1 MRKVVITGIGL
12 RTPIGNTFADA
23 QSVFRSGKPVI
34 RSVIGPKGQVRAGA
48 FVDAD
53 ISGGFSRAEMAL
65 LDPVA
70 QMALVAAD
78 DCVADSGADF
88 NSFDRDR
95 VGVFVGTGQGT
106 VHTSSQEFG
115 NLALKDSVKAFSV
128 LRGLGN
134 GAGNFMAIRHKLRG
148 PCETTMLACSSA
160 NTALGHALR
169 AIQYGHVDAALAG
182 GVEATFCEGSWR
194 IWEAMRV
201 LAKVD
206 ADSPETSCRP
216 FSADRTG
223 LVLGEGAVIYMLEAE
238 EHARARGAKIY
249 AVLAGFGASCD
260 GSHISQPDASG
271 QVLALNACLK
281 DAQLTPPEVGYVNAH
296 GTATPTGDPVE
307 AQALRVAF
315 GSHANALMV
324 SSTKSLHGHLL
335 GAAGAIELLAAISAV
350 RDGLI
355 APTANLHTLDPAC
368 DLDFV
373 PLHSRQADVQVAV
386 SSNFAFGGSNACI
399 AVTRA

>member
-23 QSVFRSGKPVI
+23 QAVFRSGKPVI
-34 RSVIGPKGQVRAGA
+34 RSVLGPAGQVRAGA
-48 FVDAD
+48 FVDGDMSA
-53 ISGGFSRAEMAL
+53 GFSRAEQAL

-70 QMALVAAD
+70 QLALVTTDA
-78 DCVADSGADF
+78 CVADSGIDF
-88 NSFDRDR
+88 DSLDRDR
-95 VGVFVGTGQGT
+95 IGVFVGTGQGT
-106 VHTSSQEFG
+106 LNTSFEAFG
-115 NLALKDSVKAFSV
+115 NLALHNTVKAFTV
-128 LRGLGN
+128 LRGLAN

-148 PCETTMLACSSA
+148 PCETTALACSSS

-169 AIQYGHVDAALAG
+169 AIRYGQVDAALAG
-182 GVEATFCEGSWR
+182 GVEATFCEGAWR

-201 LAKVD
+201 MAKVD
-206 ADSPETSCRP
+206 PEAPEASCRP

-249 AVLAGFGASCD
+249 GVLAGFGASCD
-260 GSHISQPDASG
+260 GSHIAQPDASG
-271 QVLALNACLK
+271 QALALNACLR
-281 DAQLTPPEVGYVNAH
+281 DAQLTSSEVGYVNAH
-296 GTATPTGDPVE
+296 GTATPTGDPIE
-307 AQALRVAF
+307 AQALRMAF
-315 GSHANALMV
+315 GSHADSLMV

-355 APTANLHTLDPAC
+355 APTANLHTPDSAC

-373 PLHSRQADVQVAV
+373 PLHSRQADVQAAI